1 VTPIEKDIA
10 LRKAQVIREGLEIL
24 GKLAT
29 MDLEK
34 YRRDTVKRKAAERVL
49 QQTIEAALDIN
60 AHILAGIGA
69 GAPDDYYQSFIQMGE
84 NDVLDPELAK
94 ELAPAAGLRN
104 RLVHQYDDLDDDLV
118 FQSIGKAL
126 RLFPRYLQALVAFIE
141 SRE

>member
-10 LRKAQVIREGLEIL
+10 LRKAQSIREGLETL
-24 GKLAT
+24 GELVKIG
-29 MDLEK
+29 LEQ

-60 AHILAGIGA
+60 AHVLAGIGA
-69 GAPDDYYQSFIQMGE
+69 GAPDDYYESFIRMGE
-84 NDVLDPELAK
+84 NGALDPKLAK

-104 RLVHQYDDLDDDLV
+104 RLVHQYDDLDDALV
-118 FQSIGKAL
+118 FQSIGNAL